1 MSEKVNKFVASRL
14 SGQVVP
20 SDLGAIL
27 TAIGDDP
34 DFEESDENPLKIVWA
49 EPLWTNRE
57 YPLLDHNYLNDQDRA
72 DPDIMANV
80 KAMQDTE
87 KKLKFVVQCADQSL
101 IGYWQPDQKTPLEKC
116 ALFWLDTEG
125 QYELTEGKTLS
136 ETLAYRALI
145 DGDQDEYRSLI
156 EAFSRLGIPVPET
169 DESAVF
175 DAMDTRS
182 AEIKQTPQRFRNQR
196 YEHYRSMHKS

>member
-1 MSEKVNKFVASRL
+1 VSEKVNKFVASRL

-101 IGYWQPDQKTPLEKC
+101 IGYW
-116 ALFWLDTEG
+116 
-125 QYELTEGKTLS
+125 
-136 ETLAYRALI
+136 
-145 DGDQDEYRSLI
+145 RSLI